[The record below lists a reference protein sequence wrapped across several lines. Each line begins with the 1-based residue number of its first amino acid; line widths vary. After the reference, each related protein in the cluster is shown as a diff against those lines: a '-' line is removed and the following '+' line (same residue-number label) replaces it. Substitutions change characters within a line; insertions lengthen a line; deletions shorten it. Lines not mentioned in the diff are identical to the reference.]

1 MYLKIK
7 YKKRPPIE
15 EKEEQLFLAKHWKVC
30 VLLTQG

>member
-15 EKEEQLFLAKHWKVC
+15 EEEQLFLAKHWKVC
-30 VLLTQG
+30 VPLTQG